1 MHTFFKWNFITR
13 IPHYLIPFYF
23 AMVQPHFIYG
33 VPACPS
39 GIPKQKKEL
48 EVTTRCA
55 TGIHHLS
62 HPERFERVKRF
73 SFWRRRLHLSFV
85 GSPGHYAGWLSQVRL
100 NPWVRRY
107 EDQPFVFA
115 KPRVNTSFC
124 KKFFAVWVVN
134 HWIKLP
140 NVVVFVLLS
149 LPYLYCGIYRTRR

>member
-33 VPACPS
+33 VPAWPS
-39 GIPKQKKEL
+39 RIPKQKKEL

-55 TGIHHLS
+55 TGKHHLS
-62 HPERFERVKRF
+62 HPERFERIKRF
-73 SFWRRRLHLSFV
+73 SFRRRKLHLSFV
-85 GSPGHYAGWLSQVRL
+85 GSPGHYAGWLSQARL
-100 NPWVRRY
+100 N
-107 EDQPFVFA
+107 PFVFA

-124 KKFFAVWVVN
+124 KKFFAVWVVI

-149 LPYLYCGIYRTRR
+149 LPYPYCGIYRSRR